1 MTRWPASTS
10 AAIVSHR
17 EFGYVSNL
25 KKGRES
31 RALSRHSNA
40 ARARG
45 PYEPPV
51 SNASSSNPPAEPDEA
66 LRVDV
71 RVLGELLGEVL
82 KQEAGPDVY
91 ETVERIREQGKVLRE
106 PHAHDREPALAELY
120 AIVAAL
126 PTENVG
132 EVVRAFSLFLTL
144 ANTAEQRHKVRERR
158 TAQMRAARGHAVE
171 PRLDSYSD
179 TIARMIAAGV
189 DPARVHEAASTQQV
203 EFVLTAH
210 PTQVIRRTLLQRYN
224 RMADALRAGDRKD
237 LTPDEQDAVRSQ
249 LRREISTVWHT
260 DELHR
265 RRPTPTDEVR
275 GGLAVL
281 EQSLWHAV
289 PSFLRRLDRALRS
302 QTGRGL
308 PIDASPIRFG
318 SWIGGDRD
326 GNPNVTAKVTRE
338 AVFLC
343 RWTATKLL
351 HDEVDALCQEL
362 SMDTASDALRERAG
376 TDREPYRALL
386 RSERSA
392 LAAALRCIEDV
403 LDGLQ
408 SGGAALP
415 QLDSSAPAT
424 GSLIDALMLTRRSL
438 EETGQQA
445 VAEGRLLDL
454 IRRVHCFGSHM
465 VRLDIRQEATRH
477 TEVLDELTRHLELGA
492 YSDWDEAERQKFLI
506 AELGSKRPLIPED
519 MPASD
524 EAQEV
529 LDTFR
534 MLASL
539 PRDSLGAYVIS
550 MARRPSD
557 VLAVELLQKE
567 ARIAEPLRVVPLFET
582 ISDLQ
587 GSREVIAD
595 LLDLPW
601 YRARIGSSLEV
612 MIGYSDSSKDG
623 GRLASAWELYQA
635 QERLVELC
643 RSRDVHLTLF
653 HGRGGS
659 IGRGGGPTHIAI
671 RSQPA
676 GSIDGTLRVTEQGEM
691 IQWKF
696 GTPDIAVRSLEIY
709 STAPLEATLTPP
721 AAPSPAFRTRMDAL
735 AARAMSAYREVTRD
749 SRFVPYF
756 RVATP
761 GIELGSLQIGSRPA
775 RRKSGD
781 GLSSLRAIPWI
792 FAWTQTRLL
801 LPAWLGIETAVQE
814 AVDQDGLAE
823 LHDMAANWPFFGSTL
838 SLLELAL
845 AKADERIAARYDALL
860 TPADLA
866 DIGERLRAGLQRM
879 RSVLLQ
885 VLDQDE
891 LLETDP
897 TLQRSLQLR
906 RAYLDPI
913 NLIQAELLRRQ
924 RTSDDAQLQ
933 DALLATVNGIAAGL
947 KNAG

>member
-1 MTRWPASTS
+1 MAGSLS
-10 AAIVSHR
+10 SH
-17 EFGYVSNL
+17 
-25 KKGRES
+25 
-31 RALSRHSNA
+31 
-40 ARARG
+40 
-45 PYEPPV
+45 
-51 SNASSSNPPAEPDEA
+51 PPAELDEA

-71 RVLGELLGEVL
+71 RVLGDLLGEVL
-82 KQEAGPDVY
+82 RQQAGPDVY
-91 ETVERIREQGKVLRE
+91 ETVERIREQGKALRE
-106 PHAHDREPALAELY
+106 PDASDRDPILAELY
-120 AIVAAL
+120 AIVEAL
-126 PTENVG
+126 PPEIVG

-144 ANTAEQRHKVRERR
+144 ANTAEQRHRVRERR
-158 TAQMRAARGHAVE
+158 TAEMRAARGVVVE
-171 PRLDSYSD
+171 PRLDSCSD
-179 TIARMIAAGV
+179 AIGRMIDAGI
-189 DPARVHEAASTQQV
+189 DPARVHEAASTQHV

-210 PTQVIRRTLLQRYN
+210 PTQVVRRTLLQRYN
-224 RMADALRAGDRKD
+224 RMADSLRDGDRKD

-260 DELHR
+260 DELR
-265 RRPTPTDEVR
+265 RSRPTPTDEVR

-289 PSFLRRLDRALRS
+289 PRFLRRFDTALRS

-318 SWIGGDRD
+318 SWMGGDRD

-343 RWTATKLL
+343 RWTAAKLL
-351 HDEVDALCQEL
+351 HGEVDALCQEL
-362 SMDTASDALRERAG
+362 SMDTATDALRERAG

-386 RSERSA
+386 RRERSQ
-392 LAAALRCIEDV
+392 LAAALRQIEDE
-403 LDGLQ
+403 LDALQ
-408 SGGAALP
+408 SGSAESP
-415 QLDSSAPAT
+415 PLDSSVPSAQ
-424 GSLIDALMLTRRSL
+424 SLLDALMLTRSSL
-438 EETGQQA
+438 IETGQQ
-445 VAEGRLLDL
+445 VIAEGRLLDL

-465 VRLDIRQEATRH
+465 VRIDIRQESARH
-477 TEVLDELTRHLELGA
+477 TDVLDELTRHLELGA
-492 YSDWDEAERQKFLI
+492 YRDWDEAERQKFLI
-506 AELGSKRPLIPED
+506 AELGSKRPLIPEN
-519 MPASD
+519 MPASH
-524 EAQEV
+524 EVQEV

-534 MLASL
+534 MLATL

-550 MARRPSD
+550 MAHQPSD

-567 ARIAEPLRVVPLFET
+567 ARVAEPLRVVPLFET

-587 GSREVIAD
+587 ASQEVMAN

-601 YRARIGSSLEV
+601 YRARIGGRLEI

-623 GRLASAWELYQA
+623 GRLAAAWELYQA

-643 RSRDVHLTLF
+643 RARGVHLTLF

-676 GSIDGTLRVTEQGEM
+676 GSIDGALRVTEQGEM

-696 GTPDIAVRSLEIY
+696 GTPDIAVRSLELY
-709 STAPLEATLTPP
+709 STATLEATLTPP
-721 AAPSPAFRTRMDAL
+721 AAPSPAYRTRMDAL
-735 AARAMSAYREVTRD
+735 AARAMAAYREVTRE
-749 SRFVPYF
+749 SGFVPYF

-775 RRKSGD
+775 RRNSGD
-781 GLSSLRAIPWI
+781 GLSGLRAIPWI

-814 AVDQDGLAE
+814 AVDDGGLAE
-823 LHDMAANWPFFGSTL
+823 LRDMAANWPFFQSIL

-860 TPADLA
+860 TPEELA
-866 DIGERLRAGLQRM
+866 EVGEGLRARLKQM
-879 RSVLLQ
+879 RSLLLH

-891 LLETDP
+891 LLEADP
-897 TLQRSLQLR
+897 TLRRSLQLR

-924 RTSDDAQLQ
+924 RNADDAQLQ

-947 KNAG
+947 KNTG

>member
-1 MTRWPASTS
+1 MPGS
-10 AAIVSHR
+10 
-17 EFGYVSNL
+17 L
-25 KKGRES
+25 
-31 RALSRHSNA
+31 
-40 ARARG
+40 
-45 PYEPPV
+45 
-51 SNASSSNPPAEPDEA
+51 SSNPPAELDEA

-71 RVLGELLGEVL
+71 RVLGDLLGEVL
-82 KQEAGPDVY
+82 RQQAGPDVY
-91 ETVERIREQGKVLRE
+91 ETVERIREQGKALRQ
-106 PHAHDREPALAELY
+106 PDASDRDPALAELF
-120 AIVAAL
+120 AIVEAL
-126 PTENVG
+126 PPEIVG

-144 ANTAEQRHKVRERR
+144 ANTAEQRHRVRERR
-158 TAQMRAARGHAVE
+158 TAEMRAARGVVVE
-171 PRLDSYSD
+171 PRLDSCSD
-179 TIARMIAAGV
+179 AIGRMIDAGI
-189 DPARVHEAASTQQV
+189 DPARVHEAASTQNV

-210 PTQVIRRTLLQRYN
+210 PTQVVRRTLLQRYN
-224 RMADALRAGDRKD
+224 RMSDSLRDGDRKD
-237 LTPDEQDAVRSQ
+237 LTPEEQDAVRSQ

-260 DELHR
+260 DELR
-265 RRPTPTDEVR
+265 RSRPTPTDEVR

-289 PSFLRRLDRALRS
+289 PRFLRRFDSALRS

-308 PIDASPIRFG
+308 PIDACPIRFG
-318 SWIGGDRD
+318 SWMGGDRD

-343 RWTATKLL
+343 RWTAAKLL

-386 RSERSA
+386 RRERSL
-392 LAAALRCIEDV
+392 LAEALRHIEDD
-403 LDGLQ
+403 LERLQ
-408 SGGAALP
+408 SGSAESP
-415 QLDSSAPAT
+415 QLDSPAAST
-424 GSLIDALMLTRRSL
+424 RSLIEALMLTRSSL
-438 EETGQQA
+438 EETGQGV

-454 IRRVHCFGSHM
+454 IRRLHCFGSHM
-465 VRLDIRQEATRH
+465 VRLDIRQEASRH
-477 TEVLDELTRHLELGA
+477 TEVLDELTRYLELGA
-492 YSDWDEAERQKFLI
+492 YSDWDEADRQRFLI
-506 AELGSKRPLIPED
+506 AELGSKRPLIPMA
-519 MPASD
+519 MPASNQ
-524 EAQEV
+524 AQEV

-534 MLASL
+534 VLATL

-550 MARRPSD
+550 MARQPSD
-557 VLAVELLQKE
+557 VLVVELLQKE
-567 ARIAEPLRVVPLFET
+567 AGIAEPLRVVPLFET

-587 GSREVIAD
+587 ASREVMAE
-595 LLDLPW
+595 LLELPW
-601 YRARIGSSLEV
+601 YRARIGGKLEV

-623 GRLASAWELYQA
+623 GRLAAAWELYQA

-643 RSRDVHLTLF
+643 RARGVHLTLF

-696 GTPDIAVRSLEIY
+696 GTPDIAVRSLELY
-709 STAPLEATLTPP
+709 SSATLEATLTPP
-721 AAPSPAFRTRMDAL
+721 AAPSPAYRTRMDAL
-735 AARAMSAYREVTRD
+735 AARAMAAYREVTRE
-749 SRFVPYF
+749 SGFVPYF

-781 GLSSLRAIPWI
+781 GLSGLRAIPWI

-814 AVDQDGLAE
+814 AVDEDRLAE
-823 LHDMAANWPFFGSTL
+823 LRDMAANWPFFQSIL

-860 TPADLA
+860 TPAELA
-866 DIGERLRAGLQRM
+866 EVGEGLRARLKQM
-879 RSVLLQ
+879 RSVLLH
-885 VLDQDE
+885 VLDQEE
-891 LLETDP
+891 LLEADP
-897 TLQRSLQLR
+897 TLRRSLQLR

-924 RTSDDAQLQ
+924 RNADDAQLQ

-947 KNAG
+947 KNTG

>member
-1 MTRWPASTS
+1 MAGS
-10 AAIVSHR
+10 
-17 EFGYVSNL
+17 
-25 KKGRES
+25 
-31 RALSRHSNA
+31 LSS
-40 ARARG
+40 
-45 PYEPPV
+45 Y
-51 SNASSSNPPAEPDEA
+51 PPAELDAA

-71 RVLGELLGEVL
+71 RVLGDLLGEVL
-82 KQEAGPDVY
+82 RQQAGPEVY
-91 ETVERIREQGKVLRE
+91 DIVERIRKQGKALRE
-106 PHAHDREPALAELY
+106 SDASERDPALAELY
-120 AIVAAL
+120 AIVEAL
-126 PTENVG
+126 APEIVG

-144 ANTAEQRHKVRERR
+144 ANIAEQRHKVRDRR
-158 TAQMRAARGHAVE
+158 TAQMRAARGVVVE
-171 PRLDSYSD
+171 PRLDSCSD
-179 TIARMIAAGV
+179 AIAKMIAAGI
-189 DPARVHEAASTQQV
+189 DPARVHEIASAQHV

-210 PTQVIRRTLLQRYN
+210 PTQVVRRTLLQRYN
-224 RMADALRAGDRKD
+224 RMADSLRSGDRKD

-249 LRREISTVWHT
+249 LRRDISTVWHT

-265 RRPTPTDEVR
+265 SRPTPTDEVR

-289 PSFLRRLDRALRS
+289 PRFLRRFDAALEL

-318 SWIGGDRD
+318 SWMGGDRD

-362 SMDTASDALRERAG
+362 SMDTATDALRERAG
-376 TDREPYRALL
+376 ADREPYRALL
-386 RSERSA
+386 RRERAQLASA
-392 LAAALRCIEDV
+392 LRRIEHE
-403 LDGLQ
+403 LDAVQ
-408 SGGAALP
+408 SGRAEP
-415 QLDSSAPAT
+415 PSLDSPAPTAQ
-424 GSLIDALMLTRRSL
+424 SLLDALMLTRSSL
-438 EETGQQA
+438 IETGQQA
-445 VAEGRLLDL
+445 IAEGRLLDL
-454 IRRVHCFGSHM
+454 IRRVHCFGMHM
-465 VRLDIRQEATRH
+465 VRIDIRQESARH
-477 TEVLDELTRHLELGA
+477 TNVLDELTRYLGLGA

-506 AELGSKRPLIPED
+506 AELGSKRPLIPGD
-519 MPASD
+519 MPASN
-524 EAQEV
+524 EVQEV

-534 MLASL
+534 ALATL
-539 PRDSLGAYVIS
+539 PRESLGAYVIS
-550 MARRPSD
+550 MAHQPSD

-582 ISDLQ
+582 ISDLKA
-587 GSREVIAD
+587 SHEVMAR

-601 YRARIGSSLEV
+601 YRARIGGSLEI

-623 GRLASAWELYQA
+623 GRLAAAWELYQA

-643 RSRDVHLTLF
+643 RSRAVHLTLF

-676 GSIDGTLRVTEQGEM
+676 GSIDGALRVTEQGEM

-696 GTPDIAVRSLEIY
+696 GTPDIAVRSLELY
-709 STAPLEATLTPP
+709 STATLEATLTPP
-721 AAPSPAFRTRMDAL
+721 AAPSPAFRARMDAL
-735 AARAMSAYREVTRD
+735 AARAMAAYREVTREA
-749 SRFVPYF
+749 RFVPYF
-756 RVATP
+756 HVATP

-775 RRKSGD
+775 RRKSGN
-781 GLSSLRAIPWI
+781 GLSGLRAIPWI

-814 AVDQDGLAE
+814 ALDEGRLTE
-823 LHDMAANWPFFGSTL
+823 LREMAASWPFFQSTL

-845 AKADERIAARYDALL
+845 AKADEGIAARYDALL
-860 TPADLA
+860 TPPELA
-866 DIGERLRAGLQRM
+866 EIGGGLRARLAQM

-924 RTSDDAQLQ
+924 RDVDDAELQ

-947 KNAG
+947 KNTG

>member
-1 MTRWPASTS
+1 
-10 AAIVSHR
+10 
-17 EFGYVSNL
+17 
-25 KKGRES
+25 
-31 RALSRHSNA
+31 
-40 ARARG
+40 
-45 PYEPPV
+45 
-51 SNASSSNPPAEPDEA
+51 
-66 LRVDV
+66 
-71 RVLGELLGEVL
+71 
-82 KQEAGPDVY
+82 
-91 ETVERIREQGKVLRE
+91 
-106 PHAHDREPALAELY
+106 
-120 AIVAAL
+120 
-126 PTENVG
+126 
-132 EVVRAFSLFLTL
+132 
-144 ANTAEQRHKVRERR
+144 
-158 TAQMRAARGHAVE
+158 
-171 PRLDSYSD
+171 
-179 TIARMIAAGV
+179 MIAAGI
-189 DPARVHEAASTQQV
+189 DPARVYEAASAQHV

-224 RMADALRAGDRKD
+224 RIADALRDGDRKD
-237 LTPDEQDAVRSQ
+237 LTPDEQDAVRSR

-265 RRPTPTDEVR
+265 SRPTPTDEVR

-289 PSFLRRLDRALRS
+289 PSFLRRLDTALRS
-302 QTGRGL
+302 QTGHAL

-326 GNPNVTAKVTRE
+326 GNPNVTARVTHE

-343 RWTATKLL
+343 RWTAAKLL

-386 RSERSA
+386 RRERSA
-392 LAAALRCIEDV
+392 LSAELRRIEDE
-403 LDGLQ
+403 LDALQ
-408 SGGAALP
+408 SDGADLP
-415 QLDSSAPAT
+415 RLGSPAGAT
-424 GSLIDALMLTRRSL
+424 RSLIDALMLTRSSL
-438 EETGQQA
+438 EETGQHV
-445 VAEGRLLDL
+445 VADGRLLDL

-465 VRLDIRQEATRH
+465 VRLDIRQEASRH
-477 TEVLDELTRHLELGA
+477 TEVLDALTRHLELGA

-524 EAQEV
+524 EVQEV

-534 MLASL
+534 MLSSL

-550 MARRPSD
+550 MARQPSD

-582 ISDLQ
+582 IADLQ
-587 GSREVIAD
+587 ASREVMAN

-601 YRARIGSSLEV
+601 YRARIGGRLEV

-643 RSRDVHLTLF
+643 RSQAVHLTLF

-659 IGRGGGPTHIAI
+659 IGRGGGPTHLAI

-676 GSIDGTLRVTEQGEM
+676 GSIDGALRVTEQGEM

-696 GTPDIAVRSLEIY
+696 GTPDIAVRSLELY
-709 STAPLEATLTPP
+709 STATLEATLTPP

-735 AARAMSAYREVTRD
+735 AEGAMAAYREVTRQ

-775 RRKSGD
+775 RRKAGD

-801 LPAWLGIETAVQE
+801 LPAWLGIETAFQE
-814 AVDQDGLAE
+814 AADDGGLAE
-823 LHDMAANWPFFGSTL
+823 LREMAANWPFFQSTL

-860 TPADLA
+860 TPAELA
-866 DIGERLRAGLQRM
+866 GVGEGLRARLKQM
-879 RSVLLQ
+879 RSILLH
-885 VLDQDE
+885 VLDQEE
-891 LLETDP
+891 LLEADP
-897 TLQRSLQLR
+897 TLRRSLQLR

-924 RTSDDAQLQ
+924 RNADDVQLQ

-947 KNAG
+947 KNTG

>member
-1 MTRWPASTS
+1 VADS
-10 AAIVSHR
+10 I
-17 EFGYVSNL
+17 
-25 KKGRES
+25 
-31 RALSRHSNA
+31 
-40 ARARG
+40 
-45 PYEPPV
+45 
-51 SNASSSNPPAEPDEA
+51 SSNPPAELDEA

-71 RVLGELLGEVL
+71 RVLGDLLGEVL
-82 KQEAGPDVY
+82 RQQAGPDVY
-91 ETVERIREQGKVLRE
+91 ETVERIREQGKALRE
-106 PHAHDREPALAELY
+106 TDASDRDPALAELY
-120 AIVAAL
+120 AIVEAL
-126 PTENVG
+126 PPEKVR

-158 TAQMRAARGHAVE
+158 TAQMRAARGVVVE
-171 PRLDSYSD
+171 PRLDSCSD
-179 TIARMIAAGV
+179 TIAKMIAAGI
-189 DPARVHEAASTQQV
+189 DPARVHEAASAQYV

-210 PTQVIRRTLLQRYN
+210 PTQVVRRTLLQRYN
-224 RMADALRAGDRKD
+224 RIAASLRAGDRKD

-249 LRREISTVWHT
+249 LRRDISTVWHT

-265 RRPTPTDEVR
+265 SRPTPTDEVR

-289 PSFLRRLDRALRS
+289 PRFLRRFDTALRS

-318 SWIGGDRD
+318 SWMGGDRD

-343 RWTATKLL
+343 RWTAAKLL
-351 HDEVDALCQEL
+351 HGEVDALCQEL
-362 SMDTASDALRERAG
+362 SMDTATDALRELAG

-386 RSERSA
+386 RRERSQ
-392 LAAALRCIEDV
+392 LAAALRQIEDE
-403 LDGLQ
+403 LDALQ
-408 SGGAALP
+408 SDRAEP
-415 QLDSSAPAT
+415 PPLDSSVPSAQ
-424 GSLIDALMLTRRSL
+424 SLLDALMLTRSSL
-438 EETGQQA
+438 IETGQQ
-445 VAEGRLLDL
+445 VIAEGRLLDL

-465 VRLDIRQEATRH
+465 VRIDIRQESARH
-477 TEVLDELTRHLELGA
+477 TDVLDELTRHLELGA
-492 YSDWDEAERQKFLI
+492 YRNWDEAERQKFLI

-519 MPASD
+519 MPASK
-524 EAQEV
+524 EVQEV

-534 MLASL
+534 VLATL

-550 MARRPSD
+550 MAHQPSD

-567 ARIAEPLRVVPLFET
+567 ARVAEPLRVVPLFET

-587 GSREVIAD
+587 ASQEVMAT

-601 YRARIGSSLEV
+601 YRARIGDRLEI

-623 GRLASAWELYQA
+623 GRLAAAWELYQA

-643 RSRDVHLTLF
+643 RARGVHLTLF

-676 GSIDGTLRVTEQGEM
+676 GSIDGALRVTEQGEM

-696 GTPDIAVRSLEIY
+696 GTPDIAVRSLELY
-709 STAPLEATLTPP
+709 STATLEATLTPP
-721 AAPSPAFRTRMDAL
+721 AAPSPAFRTRMAAL
-735 AARAMSAYREVTRD
+735 AERAMAAYREVTRG

-756 RVATP
+756 HVATP

-781 GLSSLRAIPWI
+781 GLSGLRAIPWI

-801 LPAWLGIETAVQE
+801 LPAWLGIETAIQE
-814 AVDQDGLAE
+814 AVDDGGLSE
-823 LHDMAANWPFFGSTL
+823 LREMAASWPFFQSIL

-860 TPADLA
+860 TPAELA
-866 DIGERLRAGLQRM
+866 EVGEGLRARLEQM
-879 RSVLLQ
+879 RSVLLH

-891 LLETDP
+891 LLEADP
-897 TLQRSLQLR
+897 TLRRSLQLR

-924 RTSDDAQLQ
+924 RNADDVQLQ

-947 KNAG
+947 KNTG

>member
-1 MTRWPASTS
+1 MPGS
-10 AAIVSHR
+10 
-17 EFGYVSNL
+17 L
-25 KKGRES
+25 
-31 RALSRHSNA
+31 
-40 ARARG
+40 
-45 PYEPPV
+45 
-51 SNASSSNPPAEPDEA
+51 SSNPPAELDEA

-71 RVLGELLGEVL
+71 RVLGDLLGEVL
-82 KQEAGPDVY
+82 RQQAGPDVY
-91 ETVERIREQGKVLRE
+91 ETVERIREQGKALRQ
-106 PHAHDREPALAELY
+106 PDASDRDPALAELF
-120 AIVAAL
+120 AIVEAL
-126 PTENVG
+126 PPEIVG

-144 ANTAEQRHKVRERR
+144 ANTAEQRHRVRERR
-158 TAQMRAARGHAVE
+158 TAEMRAARGVVVE
-171 PRLDSYSD
+171 PRLDSCSD
-179 TIARMIAAGV
+179 AIGRMIDAGI
-189 DPARVHEAASTQQV
+189 DPARVHEAASTQNV

-210 PTQVIRRTLLQRYN
+210 PTQVVRRTLLQRYN
-224 RMADALRAGDRKD
+224 RMSDSLRDGDRKD
-237 LTPDEQDAVRSQ
+237 LTPEEQDAVRSQ

-260 DELHR
+260 DELR
-265 RRPTPTDEVR
+265 RSRPTPTDEVR

-289 PSFLRRLDRALRS
+289 PRFLRRFDSALRS

-308 PIDASPIRFG
+308 PIDACPIRFG
-318 SWIGGDRD
+318 SWMGGDRD

-343 RWTATKLL
+343 RWTAAKLL

-386 RSERSA
+386 RRERSL
-392 LAAALRCIEDV
+392 LAEALRHIEDD
-403 LDGLQ
+403 LERLQ
-408 SGGAALP
+408 SGSAESP
-415 QLDSSAPAT
+415 QLDSPAAST
-424 GSLIDALMLTRRSL
+424 RSLIEALMLTRSSL
-438 EETGQQA
+438 EETGQGV

-454 IRRVHCFGSHM
+454 IRRLHCFGSHM
-465 VRLDIRQEATRH
+465 VRLDIRQEASRH
-477 TEVLDELTRHLELGA
+477 TEVLDELTRYLELGA
-492 YSDWDEAERQKFLI
+492 YSDWDEADRQRFLI
-506 AELGSKRPLIPED
+506 AELGSKRPLIPMA
-519 MPASD
+519 MPASNQ
-524 EAQEV
+524 AQEV

-534 MLASL
+534 VLATL

-550 MARRPSD
+550 MARQPSD
-557 VLAVELLQKE
+557 VLVVELLQKE
-567 ARIAEPLRVVPLFET
+567 AGIAEPLRVVPLFET

-587 GSREVIAD
+587 ASREVMAE
-595 LLDLPW
+595 LLELPW
-601 YRARIGSSLEV
+601 YRARIGGKLEV

-623 GRLASAWELYQA
+623 GRLAAAWELYQA

-643 RSRDVHLTLF
+643 RARGVHLTLF

-696 GTPDIAVRSLEIY
+696 GTPDIAVRSLELY
-709 STAPLEATLTPP
+709 SSATLEATLTPP
-721 AAPSPAFRTRMDAL
+721 AAPSPAYRTRMDAL
-735 AARAMSAYREVTRD
+735 AARAMAAYREVTRE
-749 SRFVPYF
+749 SGFVPYF

-781 GLSSLRAIPWI
+781 GLSGLRAIPWI

-814 AVDQDGLAE
+814 AVDEDRLAE
-823 LHDMAANWPFFGSTL
+823 LRDMAANWPFFQSIL

-860 TPADLA
+860 TPAELA
-866 DIGERLRAGLQRM
+866 EVGQGLRARLKQM
-879 RSVLLQ
+879 RSVLLH
-885 VLDQDE
+885 VLDQEE
-891 LLETDP
+891 LLEADP
-897 TLQRSLQLR
+897 TLRRSLQLR

-924 RTSDDAQLQ
+924 RNADDAQLQ

-947 KNAG
+947 KNTG

>member
-1 MTRWPASTS
+1 M
-10 AAIVSHR
+10 
-17 EFGYVSNL
+17 
-25 KKGRES
+25 
-31 RALSRHSNA
+31 
-40 ARARG
+40 
-45 PYEPPV
+45 
-51 SNASSSNPPAEPDEA
+51 
-66 LRVDV
+66 DV
-71 RVLGELLGEVL
+71 RVLGDLLGEVL
-82 KQEAGPDVY
+82 RQQAGPEVY
-91 ETVERIREQGKVLRE
+91 DTVERIRKQGKALRE
-106 PHAHDREPALAELY
+106 SDASERDPALAELY
-120 AIVAAL
+120 AIVEAL
-126 PTENVG
+126 PPEIVG

-144 ANTAEQRHKVRERR
+144 ANIAEQRHKVRDRR
-158 TAQMRAARGHAVE
+158 TAQMRAARGVVVE
-171 PRLDSYSD
+171 PRLDSCSD
-179 TIARMIAAGV
+179 AIAKMIAAGI
-189 DPARVHEAASTQQV
+189 DPARVHEIASAQHV

-210 PTQVIRRTLLQRYN
+210 PTQVVRRTLLQRYN
-224 RMADALRAGDRKD
+224 RMADSLRSGDRKD

-249 LRREISTVWHT
+249 LRRDISTVWHT

-265 RRPTPTDEVR
+265 SRPTPTDEVR

-289 PSFLRRLDRALRS
+289 PRFLRRLDSALQS

-318 SWIGGDRD
+318 SWMGGDRD
-326 GNPNVTAKVTRE
+326 GNPNVTSKVTRE

-362 SMDTASDALRERAG
+362 SMDTATDALRERAG
-376 TDREPYRALL
+376 ADREPYRALL
-386 RSERSA
+386 RRERAQLASA
-392 LAAALRCIEDV
+392 LRRIEHE
-403 LDGLQ
+403 LDAVQ
-408 SGGAALP
+408 SGRAEP
-415 QLDSSAPAT
+415 PSLDSPAPTAQ
-424 GSLIDALMLTRRSL
+424 LLLDALMLTRSSL
-438 EETGQQA
+438 IETGQQA
-445 VAEGRLLDL
+445 IAEGRLLDL
-454 IRRVHCFGSHM
+454 IRRVHCFGMHM
-465 VRLDIRQEATRH
+465 VRIDIRQESARH
-477 TEVLDELTRHLELGA
+477 TSVLDELTRYLELGA
-492 YSDWDEAERQKFLI
+492 YSDWDEAQRQNFLI

-519 MPASD
+519 MPASK
-524 EAQEV
+524 EVQEV

-534 MLASL
+534 ALATL
-539 PRDSLGAYVIS
+539 PRESLGAYVIS
-550 MARRPSD
+550 MAHQPSD

-582 ISDLQ
+582 ISDLEA
-587 GSREVIAD
+587 SHEVMAR

-601 YRARIGSSLEV
+601 YRARIGGSLEI

-623 GRLASAWELYQA
+623 GRLAAAWELYQA

-643 RSRDVHLTLF
+643 RSRAIHLTLF

-676 GSIDGTLRVTEQGEM
+676 GSIDGALRVTEQGEM

-696 GTPDIAVRSLEIY
+696 GTPDIAVRSLELY
-709 STAPLEATLTPP
+709 STATLEATLTPP
-721 AAPSPAFRTRMDAL
+721 AAPSPAFRARMDAL
-735 AARAMSAYREVTRD
+735 AARAMAAYREVTREA
-749 SRFVPYF
+749 RFVPYF
-756 RVATP
+756 HVATP

-775 RRKSGD
+775 RRKSGN
-781 GLSSLRAIPWI
+781 GLSGLRAIPWI

-814 AVDQDGLAE
+814 ALDEGRLTE
-823 LHDMAANWPFFGSTL
+823 LREMAASWPFFQSTL

-845 AKADERIAARYDALL
+845 AKADEGIAARYDALL
-860 TPADLA
+860 TPPELA
-866 DIGERLRAGLQRM
+866 EIGGGLRARLVQM

-885 VLDQDE
+885 LLDQDE

-924 RTSDDAQLQ
+924 RDADDAELQ

-947 KNAG
+947 KNTG

>member
-1 MTRWPASTS
+1 MANV
-10 AAIVSHR
+10 I
-17 EFGYVSNL
+17 
-25 KKGRES
+25 
-31 RALSRHSNA
+31 
-40 ARARG
+40 
-45 PYEPPV
+45 
-51 SNASSSNPPAEPDEA
+51 SSSPPAEPDEA

-71 RVLGELLGEVL
+71 RVLGELLGRVL
-82 KQEAGPDVY
+82 REEAGPDVY
-91 ETVERIREQGKVLRE
+91 EMVERIREQGKVLRE

-171 PRLDSYSD
+171 LRLDSYSD
-179 TIARMIAAGV
+179 AIARMIAAGI

-265 RRPTPTDEVR
+265 SRPTPTDEVR

-289 PSFLRRLDRALRS
+289 PSFLRRLDGALRS

-308 PIDASPIRFG
+308 PLDASPIRFG

-392 LAAALRCIEDV
+392 LATALRRIEDV
-403 LDGLQ
+403 LEGLQ
-408 SGGAALP
+408 SGRAALP

-424 GSLIDALMLTRRSL
+424 ASLLDALMLTRRSL

-465 VRLDIRQEATRH
+465 VRLDIRQEASRH

-492 YSDWDEAERQKFLI
+492 YSDWDEAERQKFLV

-587 GSREVIAD
+587 GSREVMAD

-643 RSRDVHLTLF
+643 RSQAVHLTLF

-659 IGRGGGPTHIAI
+659 IGRGGGPTHLAI

-696 GTPDIAVRSLEIY
+696 GTPDIAVRSLELY
-709 STAPLEATLTPP
+709 STATLEATLTPP
-721 AAPSPAFRTRMDAL
+721 AAPSPAFRTRMDSL
-735 AARAMSAYREVTRD
+735 AERAMAAYREVTRE

-756 RVATP
+756 RVVTP

-775 RRKSGD
+775 RRKAGD

-801 LPAWLGIETAVQE
+801 LPAWLGIETAFQE
-814 AVDQDGLAE
+814 AADGGGLAE
-823 LHDMAANWPFFGSTL
+823 LREMAANWPFFQSTL

-845 AKADERIAARYDALL
+845 AKADEGIAARYDALL

-866 DIGERLRAGLQRM
+866 DFGEGLRAGLQRM

-924 RTSDDAQLQ
+924 RNADDVQLQ

>member
-1 MTRWPASTS
+1 MPDS
-10 AAIVSHR
+10 I
-17 EFGYVSNL
+17 
-25 KKGRES
+25 
-31 RALSRHSNA
+31 
-40 ARARG
+40 
-45 PYEPPV
+45 
-51 SNASSSNPPAEPDEA
+51 SSNPPAEPDEA

-71 RVLGELLGEVL
+71 RVLGDLLGEVL
-82 KQEAGPDVY
+82 RQQAGPDVY
-91 ETVERIREQGKVLRE
+91 ETVERIREQGKALRE
-106 PHAHDREPALAELY
+106 PDASDRDPALAELY
-120 AIVAAL
+120 EIVEAL
-126 PTENVG
+126 PPQKVG

-144 ANTAEQRHKVRERR
+144 ANIAEQRHKVRERR
-158 TAQMRAARGHAVE
+158 TAQMRSARGVVVE
-171 PRLDSYSD
+171 PRLDSCSD
-179 TIARMIAAGV
+179 AIAKMIATGI
-189 DPARVHEAASTQQV
+189 DPARVHEAASTQYV

-210 PTQVIRRTLLQRYN
+210 PTQVVRRTLLQRYN
-224 RMADALRAGDRKD
+224 RIAESLRNGDRKD

-249 LRREISTVWHT
+249 LRRDISTVWHT

-265 RRPTPTDEVR
+265 NRPTPTDEVR

-289 PSFLRRLDRALRS
+289 PRFLRRFDSALRS

-308 PIDASPIRFG
+308 PIHASPIRFG
-318 SWIGGDRD
+318 SWMGGDRD
-326 GNPNVTAKVTRE
+326 GNPNVTANVTRE

-343 RWTATKLL
+343 RWTAAKLL

-362 SMDTASDALRERAG
+362 SMDTATDALRERAG
-376 TDREPYRALL
+376 MNREPYRALL
-386 RSERSA
+386 RRERA
-392 LAAALRCIEDV
+392 QLAAALRQIEDQ
-403 LDGLQ
+403 LDALQ
-408 SGGAALP
+408 SAGAKPTL
-415 QLDSSAPAT
+415 LDSSAPTAE
-424 GSLIDALMLTRRSL
+424 SLLDALMLTRSSL
-438 EETGQQA
+438 IETGQQ
-445 VAEGRLLDL
+445 VIAEGRLLDL
-454 IRRVHCFGSHM
+454 IRRVHCFGLHM
-465 VRLDIRQEATRH
+465 VRIDIRQESARH
-477 TEVLDELTRHLELGA
+477 TDVLDELTRHLELGA
-492 YSDWDEAERQKFLI
+492 YRDWDEAERQKFLI

-519 MPASD
+519 MPASQ
-524 EAQEV
+524 EVQEV

-534 MLASL
+534 VLATL

-550 MARRPSD
+550 MAHQPSD

-567 ARIAEPLRVVPLFET
+567 ARVAEPLRVVPLFET

-587 GSREVIAD
+587 ASQEVMSS

-601 YRARIGSSLEV
+601 YRARIGGRLEI

-623 GRLASAWELYQA
+623 GRLAAAWELYQA

-643 RSRDVHLTLF
+643 RSRGVHLTLF

-676 GSIDGTLRVTEQGEM
+676 GSIDGALRVTEQGEM

-696 GTPDIAVRSLEIY
+696 GTPDIAVRSLELY
-709 STAPLEATLTPP
+709 STATLEATLTPP
-721 AAPSPAFRTRMDAL
+721 AAPSPAFRTRMAAL
-735 AARAMSAYREVTRD
+735 AERAMAAYREVTRG

-756 RVATP
+756 HVATP

-775 RRKSGD
+775 RRKSGE
-781 GLSSLRAIPWI
+781 GLSGLRAIPWI

-801 LPAWLGIETAVQE
+801 LPAWLGIETALQE
-814 AVDQDGLAE
+814 ALDDDGLAE
-823 LHDMAANWPFFGSTL
+823 LREMAASWPFFQSTL

-860 TPADLA
+860 TPPELLDV
-866 DIGERLRAGLQRM
+866 GEGLRARLKQM

-885 VLDQDE
+885 VLDEDE

-897 TLQRSLQLR
+897 TLRRSLQLR

-924 RTSDDAQLQ
+924 READDAELQ

-947 KNAG
+947 KNTG

>member
-1 MTRWPASTS
+1 MTDA
-10 AAIVSHR
+10 
-17 EFGYVSNL
+17 N
-25 KKGRES
+25 
-31 RALSRHSNA
+31 
-40 ARARG
+40 
-45 PYEPPV
+45 
-51 SNASSSNPPAEPDEA
+51 SSNPPAEPDEA

-71 RVLGELLGEVL
+71 RVLGDLLGEVL
-82 KQEAGPDVY
+82 RQEAGPDVY
-91 ETVERIREQGKVLRE
+91 QTVERIREQGKVLRE
-106 PHAHDREPALAELY
+106 PQAHDREPALAELY
-120 AIVAAL
+120 ALVAAL

-158 TAQMRAARGHAVE
+158 TAQMRAAQGHAVE

-179 TIARMIAAGV
+179 TIARMIAAGI

-237 LTPDEQDAVRSQ
+237 LTPEEQDAVRSQ

-265 RRPTPTDEVR
+265 SRPTPTDEVR

-289 PSFLRRLDRALRS
+289 PRFLRRLDRSLWS

-343 RWTATKLL
+343 RWTATKLY

-362 SMDTASDALRERAG
+362 SMDTASDELRERTG

-386 RSERSA
+386 RTERSA
-392 LAAALRCIEDV
+392 LAAALRRIEDE

-408 SGGAALP
+408 SGKAVLP
-415 QLDSSAPAT
+415 PLDSSSAAT
-424 GSLIDALMLTRRSL
+424 RSLMDALLLTRRSL
-438 EETGQQA
+438 EDTGQQV
-445 VAEGRLLDL
+445 VADGRLLDL

-465 VRLDIRQEATRH
+465 VRLDIRQEAARH
-477 TEVLDELTRHLELGA
+477 AQVLDELTRHLELGA
-492 YSDWDEAERQKFLI
+492 YCDWDEAERQKFLI
-506 AELGSKRPLIPED
+506 AELASKRPLIPED

-524 EAQEV
+524 EVQEV

-534 MLASL
+534 VLASL

-582 ISDLQ
+582 ISDLEA
-587 GSREVIAD
+587 SREIMAD
-595 LLDLPW
+595 LLDLPG
-601 YRARIGSSLEV
+601 YRARIGGSLEIMV
-612 MIGYSDSSKDG
+612 GYSDSSKDG

-643 RSRDVHLTLF
+643 HSRNVHLTLF

-696 GTPDIAVRSLEIY
+696 GTPDIAVGSLELY
-709 STAPLEATLTPP
+709 STATLEATLTPP

-735 AARAMSAYREVTRD
+735 AERAMSAYREVTRD

-792 FAWTQTRLL
+792 FAWAQTRLL

-814 AVDQDGLAE
+814 AVDQGGLVE
-823 LHDMAANWPFFGSTL
+823 LRDMAANWPFFQSTL

-845 AKADERIAARYDALL
+845 AKADERIAARYDELL

-866 DIGERLRAGLQRM
+866 GVGEGLRERLQQM

-885 VLDQDE
+885 VLDQNE
-891 LLETDP
+891 LLEMDP

-924 RTSDDAQLQ
+924 RNGDNGQLQ
-933 DALLATVNGIAAGL
+933 DPLLATVNGIAAGL
-947 KNAG
+947 KNTG

>member
-1 MTRWPASTS
+1 VPGS
-10 AAIVSHR
+10 
-17 EFGYVSNL
+17 L
-25 KKGRES
+25 
-31 RALSRHSNA
+31 
-40 ARARG
+40 
-45 PYEPPV
+45 
-51 SNASSSNPPAEPDEA
+51 SSNPPAELDEA

-71 RVLGELLGEVL
+71 RVLGDLLGEVL
-82 KQEAGPDVY
+82 RQQAGPDVY
-91 ETVERIREQGKVLRE
+91 ETVERIREQGKALRQ
-106 PHAHDREPALAELY
+106 ADASDRDPALAELF
-120 AIVAAL
+120 AIVEAL
-126 PTENVG
+126 PLEIVG

-144 ANTAEQRHKVRERR
+144 ANTAEQRHRVRARR
-158 TAQMRAARGHAVE
+158 TAEMRAARGVVVE
-171 PRLDSYSD
+171 PRLDSCSD
-179 TIARMIAAGV
+179 AIGRMIDAGI
-189 DPARVHEAASTQQV
+189 DPARVHEAASTQNV

-210 PTQVIRRTLLQRYN
+210 PTQVVRRTLLQRYN
-224 RMADALRAGDRKD
+224 RMSDSLRDGDRKD
-237 LTPDEQDAVRSQ
+237 LTPEEQDAVRSQ

-260 DELHR
+260 DELR
-265 RRPTPTDEVR
+265 RSRPTPTDEVR

-289 PSFLRRLDRALRS
+289 PRFLRRLDAALWS

-308 PIDASPIRFG
+308 PIDACPIRFG
-318 SWIGGDRD
+318 SWMGGDRD
-326 GNPNVTAKVTRE
+326 GNPNVTARVTRE
-338 AVFLC
+338 AVYLC
-343 RWTATKLL
+343 RWTAAKLL

-386 RSERSA
+386 RRERSV
-392 LAAALRCIEDV
+392 LAEALRHIEDD
-403 LDGLQ
+403 LERLQ
-408 SGGAALP
+408 SGSAELP
-415 QLDSSAPAT
+415 QLDSPAPST
-424 GSLIDALMLTRRSL
+424 QSLLDALMLTRTSL
-438 EETGQQA
+438 EETGQKV

-454 IRRVHCFGSHM
+454 IRRIHCFGSHM
-465 VRLDIRQEATRH
+465 VRLDIRQEAARH
-477 TEVLDELTRHLELGA
+477 TEVLDELTRYLELGA
-492 YSDWDEAERQKFLI
+492 YSDWDEAERQRFLI

-519 MPASD
+519 MPASNQV
-524 EAQEV
+524 QEV

-534 MLASL
+534 VLATL

-550 MARRPSD
+550 MARQPSD

-567 ARIAEPLRVVPLFET
+567 AGIAEPLRVVPLFET

-587 GSREVIAD
+587 ASQEVMAN

-601 YRARIGSSLEV
+601 YRARIGGSLEV

-623 GRLASAWELYQA
+623 GRLAAAWELYQA
-635 QERLVELC
+635 QERLVEL
-643 RSRDVHLTLF
+643 SRARAIHLTLF

-696 GTPDIAVRSLEIY
+696 GTPDIAVRSLELY
-709 STAPLEATLTPP
+709 STATLEATLTPP
-721 AAPSPAFRTRMDAL
+721 AAPSPAYRTRMDAL
-735 AARAMSAYREVTRD
+735 AARAMAAYREVTRE
-749 SRFVPYF
+749 SKFVPYF

-781 GLSSLRAIPWI
+781 GLSGLRAIPWI

-801 LPAWLGIETAVQE
+801 LPAWLGIETAFQK
-814 AVDQDGLAE
+814 AIDDGGLAE
-823 LHDMAANWPFFGSTL
+823 LRDMAANWPFFQSIL

-860 TPADLA
+860 TPSELA
-866 DIGERLRAGLQRM
+866 EVGEGLRARLKQM
-879 RSVLLQ
+879 RSVLLH

-891 LLETDP
+891 LLEADP
-897 TLQRSLQLR
+897 TLRRSLQLR

-924 RTSDDAQLQ
+924 RNADNAQLQ

-947 KNAG
+947 KNTG

>member
-1 MTRWPASTS
+1 MDDR
-10 AAIVSHR
+10 
-17 EFGYVSNL
+17 N
-25 KKGRES
+25 
-31 RALSRHSNA
+31 
-40 ARARG
+40 
-45 PYEPPV
+45 
-51 SNASSSNPPAEPDEA
+51 SSNPPAEPDEA

-71 RVLGELLGEVL
+71 RVLGDLLGEVL
-82 KQEAGPDVY
+82 RQQGGPDVY
-91 ETVERIREQGKVLRE
+91 ETVERIREQGKALRE
-106 PHAHDREPALAELY
+106 PDASDRDPALAELY
-120 AIVAAL
+120 EIVEAL
-126 PTENVG
+126 PLEKVG

-144 ANTAEQRHKVRERR
+144 ANIAEQRHKVRERR
-158 TAQMRAARGHAVE
+158 TAQMRAARGVVVE
-171 PRLDSYSD
+171 PRLDSCSD
-179 TIARMIAAGV
+179 AISKMIAAGI
-189 DPARVHEAASTQQV
+189 DPARVHEAASTQYV

-210 PTQVIRRTLLQRYN
+210 PTQVVRRTLLQRYN
-224 RMADALRAGDRKD
+224 RIAESLRNGDRKD

-249 LRREISTVWHT
+249 LRRDISTVWHT

-265 RRPTPTDEVR
+265 SRPTPTDEVR

-289 PSFLRRLDRALRS
+289 PRFLRRFDSALRS

-318 SWIGGDRD
+318 SWMGGDRD

-343 RWTATKLL
+343 RWTAAKLL

-362 SMDTASDALRERAG
+362 SMDTATDALRERAG
-376 TDREPYRALL
+376 MDREPYRALL
-386 RSERSA
+386 RRERA
-392 LAAALRCIEDV
+392 QLAAALRQIEDQ
-403 LDGLQ
+403 LDALQ
-408 SGGAALP
+408 SASAKPTL
-415 QLDSSAPAT
+415 LDSSAPTAE
-424 GSLIDALMLTRRSL
+424 SLLDALMLTRSSL
-438 EETGQQA
+438 IETGQQII
-445 VAEGRLLDL
+445 AEGRLLDL
-454 IRRVHCFGSHM
+454 IRRVHCFGLHM
-465 VRLDIRQEATRH
+465 VRIDIRQESARH
-477 TEVLDELTRHLELGA
+477 TDVLDELTRHLELGA
-492 YSDWDEAERQKFLI
+492 YRDWDEAKRQKFLI

-519 MPASD
+519 IPASQ
-524 EAQEV
+524 EVQEV

-534 MLASL
+534 VLTTL

-550 MARRPSD
+550 MAHQPSD

-567 ARIAEPLRVVPLFET
+567 ARVAEPLRVVPLFET

-587 GSREVIAD
+587 ASQEVMSS

-601 YRARIGSSLEV
+601 YRARIGGRLEI

-623 GRLASAWELYQA
+623 GRLAAAWELYQA

-643 RSRDVHLTLF
+643 RSRNVHLTLF

-676 GSIDGTLRVTEQGEM
+676 GSIDGALRVTEQGEM

-696 GTPDIAVRSLEIY
+696 GTPDIAVRSLELY
-709 STAPLEATLTPP
+709 STATLEATLTPP
-721 AAPSPAFRTRMDAL
+721 AAPSPAFRARMAAL
-735 AARAMSAYREVTRD
+735 AERAMAAYREVTRG

-756 RVATP
+756 HVATP

-775 RRKSGD
+775 RRKSGE

-801 LPAWLGIETAVQE
+801 LPAWLGIETALQE
-814 AVDQDGLAE
+814 ALDHDGLAE
-823 LHDMAANWPFFGSTL
+823 LREMAASWPFFQSTL

-860 TPADLA
+860 TPPELLDV
-866 DIGERLRAGLQRM
+866 GEGLRARLKQM

-885 VLDQDE
+885 VLDEDE

-897 TLQRSLQLR
+897 TLRRSLQLR

-924 RTSDDAQLQ
+924 READDAELQ

-947 KNAG
+947 KNTG

>member
-1 MTRWPASTS
+1 MADV
-10 AAIVSHR
+10 I
-17 EFGYVSNL
+17 
-25 KKGRES
+25 
-31 RALSRHSNA
+31 
-40 ARARG
+40 
-45 PYEPPV
+45 
-51 SNASSSNPPAEPDEA
+51 SSNPPAELDEA

-71 RVLGELLGEVL
+71 RVLGDLLGEVL
-82 KQEAGPDVY
+82 RQQAGPDVY

-106 PHAHDREPALAELY
+106 PHASDRDPALEELF

-126 PTENVG
+126 PTESVG

-171 PRLDSYSD
+171 PRADSYSD
-179 TIARMIAAGV
+179 TIARMIAAGI
-189 DPARVHEAASTQQV
+189 DPARVYEAASTQHV

-224 RMADALRAGDRKD
+224 RIADALRDGDRKD

-265 RRPTPTDEVR
+265 SRPTPTDEVR

-289 PSFLRRLDRALRS
+289 PSFLRRLDTALRS
-302 QTGRGL
+302 QTGHGL

-326 GNPNVTAKVTRE
+326 GNPNVTARVTRE

-343 RWTATKLL
+343 RWTAAKLF

-386 RSERSA
+386 RRERSA
-392 LAAALRCIEDV
+392 LSAELRRIEDE
-403 LDGLQ
+403 LDALQ
-408 SGGAALP
+408 SDEADLP
-415 QLDSSAPAT
+415 QLGSPARGT
-424 GSLIDALMLTRRSL
+424 RSLIDALMLTRSSL
-438 EETGQQA
+438 EETGQHV
-445 VAEGRLLDL
+445 VADGRLLDL

-465 VRLDIRQEATRH
+465 VRLDIRQEASRH

-492 YSDWDEAERQKFLI
+492 YSDWGEAERQKFLI
-506 AELGSKRPLIPED
+506 TELGSKRPLIPED

-524 EAQEV
+524 EVQEV

-550 MARRPSD
+550 MARQPSD

-587 GSREVIAD
+587 ASREVIAN

-601 YRARIGSSLEV
+601 YRTRIGGRLEV

-643 RSRDVHLTLF
+643 RSQAVHLTLF

-659 IGRGGGPTHIAI
+659 IGRGGGPTHLAI

-696 GTPDIAVRSLEIY
+696 GTPDIAVRSLELY
-709 STAPLEATLTPP
+709 STATLEATLTPP
-721 AAPSPAFRTRMDAL
+721 AAPSLAFRTRMDAL
-735 AARAMSAYREVTRD
+735 AARAMAAYREVTRE

-756 RVATP
+756 HVATP

-775 RRKSGD
+775 RRKSGN
-781 GLSSLRAIPWI
+781 GLSGLRAIPWI

-801 LPAWLGIETAVQE
+801 LPAWLGIETALQE
-814 AVDQDGLAE
+814 ALDDDGLGE
-823 LHDMAANWPFFGSTL
+823 LRDMAANWPFFQSIL

-860 TPADLA
+860 TPAELA
-866 DIGERLRAGLQRM
+866 GVGEGLRARLKQM
-879 RSVLLQ
+879 RSVLLH
-885 VLDQDE
+885 VLDQEE
-891 LLETDP
+891 LLEADP
-897 TLQRSLQLR
+897 TLRRSLQLR

-924 RTSDDAQLQ
+924 RNADDVQLQ

-947 KNAG
+947 KNTG

>member
-1 MTRWPASTS
+1 M
-10 AAIVSHR
+10 H
-17 EFGYVSNL
+17 
-25 KKGRES
+25 
-31 RALSRHSNA
+31 
-40 ARARG
+40 
-45 PYEPPV
+45 YEPLVPG
-51 SNASSSNPPAEPDEA
+51 SISSNPPAELDEA

-71 RVLGELLGEVL
+71 RVLGDLLGEIL
-82 KQEAGPDVY
+82 REQAAPDVY

-106 PHAHDREPALAELY
+106 ALASERDPALAELY
-120 AIVAAL
+120 AIVEAL
-126 PTENVG
+126 PPEQVG

-158 TAQMRAARGHAVE
+158 TAQMRAARGVAVE
-171 PRLDSYSD
+171 PRLDSCSD
-179 TIARMIAAGV
+179 AIAKVIAEGV
-189 DPARVHEAASTQQV
+189 DPARVHEAASTQHV

-210 PTQVIRRTLLQRYN
+210 PTQVVRRTLLQRYN
-224 RMADALRAGDRKD
+224 QIANSLRDGDRKD
-237 LTPDEQDAVRSQ
+237 LTPDEQNAVRSQ
-249 LRREISTVWHT
+249 LRRDISTVWHT

-265 RRPTPTDEVR
+265 SRPTPTDEVR

-289 PSFLRRLDRALRS
+289 PSFLRRFDSALQV

-318 SWIGGDRD
+318 SWMGGDRD

-343 RWTATKLL
+343 RWTAAKLL

-362 SMDTASDALRERAG
+362 SMDTASEALRERAG
-376 TDREPYRALL
+376 TEREPYRALL
-386 RSERSA
+386 RKERA
-392 LAAALRCIEDV
+392 GLAEVLSRIEEELDLLQTGTAA
-403 LDGLQ
+403 Q
-408 SGGAALP
+408 SGR
-415 QLDSSAPAT
+415 DSSAAAT
-424 GSLIDALMLTRRSL
+424 PSLIDALMLTRSSL
-438 EETGQQA
+438 EETGQRMI
-445 VAEGRLLDL
+445 AEGRLLDL
-454 IRRVHCFGSHM
+454 IRRFHCFGFHM
-465 VRLDIRQEATRH
+465 ARIDIRQEAARH
-477 TEVLDELTRHLELGA
+477 TEVLDAVTRYLELGA
-492 YSDWDEAERQKFLI
+492 YSEWEEARRQQFLI
-506 AELGSKRPLIPED
+506 AELASKRPLIPDD

-524 EAQEV
+524 EVKEV
-529 LDTFR
+529 LGTFR
-534 MLASL
+534 TLATL

-550 MARRPSD
+550 MARQPSD

-582 ISDLQ
+582 ISDLRA
-587 GSREVIAD
+587 SREVMAN

-601 YRARIGSSLEV
+601 YRARVAGRVEV

-623 GRLASAWELYQA
+623 GRLTAAWELYQA
-635 QERLVELC
+635 QERLVEL
-643 RSRDVHLTLF
+643 SRLRGVHLTLF

-676 GSIDGTLRVTEQGEM
+676 GSIDGALRVTEQGEM

-696 GTPDIAVRSLEIY
+696 GTPDIAVRSLELY
-709 STAPLEATLTPP
+709 STATLEATLTPP
-721 AAPSPAFRTRMDAL
+721 AAPSPEFRTRMDAL
-735 AARAMSAYREVTRD
+735 AERAMAAYREVTRG

-756 RVATP
+756 HAATP

-775 RRKSGD
+775 RRKSGE
-781 GLSSLRAIPWI
+781 GLSGLRAIPWI

-801 LPAWLGIETAVQE
+801 LPAWLGIESALQE
-814 AVDQDGLAE
+814 ALDDDRLVE
-823 LHDMAANWPFFGSTL
+823 LREMAANWPFFQSTL

-845 AKADERIAARYDALL
+845 AKADEGIAARYDALL
-860 TPADLA
+860 TPPELA
-866 DIGERLRAGLQRM
+866 EIGEGLRRRLTQM

-891 LLETDP
+891 LLESDP

-924 RTSDDAQLQ
+924 RDTDDAELQ

-947 KNAG
+947 KNTG

>member
-1 MTRWPASTS
+1 M
-10 AAIVSHR
+10 H
-17 EFGYVSNL
+17 
-25 KKGRES
+25 
-31 RALSRHSNA
+31 
-40 ARARG
+40 
-45 PYEPPV
+45 YEHLMPG
-51 SNASSSNPPAEPDEA
+51 SISSNPPAELDAA

-71 RVLGELLGEVL
+71 RVLGDLLGEIL
-82 KQEAGPDVY
+82 REQAAPDVY

-106 PHAHDREPALAELY
+106 VDASERDPALAELY
-120 AIVAAL
+120 AIVEAL
-126 PTENVG
+126 PPEEVG

-158 TAQMRAARGHAVE
+158 TAQMRAARGVAVE
-171 PRLDSYSD
+171 PRLDSCSD
-179 TIARMIAAGV
+179 AIAKMIAEGV
-189 DPARVHEAASTQQV
+189 DPARVYQAASTQHV

-210 PTQVIRRTLLQRYN
+210 PTQVVRRTLLQRYN
-224 RMADALRAGDRKD
+224 QIANSLRDGDRKD

-249 LRREISTVWHT
+249 LRRDISTVWHT

-265 RRPTPTDEVR
+265 SRPTPTDEVR

-289 PSFLRRLDRALRS
+289 PTFLRRFDSALRA

-318 SWIGGDRD
+318 SWMGGDRD

-343 RWTATKLL
+343 RWTAAKLL

-362 SMDTASDALRERAG
+362 SMNTATKALRERAG

-386 RSERSA
+386 RKERA
-392 LAAALRCIEDV
+392 RLAEVLRRIEGELDV
-403 LDGLQ
+403 LP
-408 SGGAALP
+408 SGGAA
-415 QLDSSAPAT
+415 QTQRDSATAAPP
-424 GSLIDALMLTRRSL
+424 SLIDALMLTRSSL
-438 EETGQQA
+438 EETGQR
-445 VAEGRLLDL
+445 VIAEGRLLDL
-454 IRRVHCFGSHM
+454 IRRFHCFGFHM
-465 VRLDIRQEATRH
+465 ARIDIRQEAARH
-477 TEVLDELTRHLELGA
+477 TEVLDAVTRYLELGA
-492 YSDWDEAERQKFLI
+492 YSEWEEARRQQFLI
-506 AELGSKRPLIPED
+506 AELASKRPLIPDD

-524 EAQEV
+524 EVEEV
-529 LDTFR
+529 LGTFR
-534 MLASL
+534 ALATL

-550 MARRPSD
+550 MARQPSD

-582 ISDLQ
+582 ISDLRA
-587 GSREVIAD
+587 SREVMAN

-601 YRARIGSSLEV
+601 YRARVGGRVEV

-623 GRLASAWELYQA
+623 GRLAAAWELYQA
-635 QERLVELC
+635 QERLVELS
-643 RSRDVHLTLF
+643 RSREVHLTLF

-676 GSIDGTLRVTEQGEM
+676 GSIDRALRVTEQGEM

-696 GTPDIAVRSLEIY
+696 GTPDIAVRSLELY
-709 STAPLEATLTPP
+709 STATLEATLTPP
-721 AAPSPAFRTRMDAL
+721 AAPSPEFRTRMDAL
-735 AARAMSAYREVTRD
+735 AERAMVAYREVTRGD
-749 SRFVPYF
+749 RFVPYF
-756 RVATP
+756 HVATP

-775 RRKSGD
+775 RRKSGE
-781 GLSSLRAIPWI
+781 GLSGLRAIPWI

-801 LPAWLGIETAVQE
+801 LPAWLGIETALQE
-814 AVDQDGLAE
+814 ALDDDRLAE
-823 LHDMAANWPFFGSTL
+823 LRDMAANWPFFQSTL

-845 AKADERIAARYDALL
+845 AKADEGIAARYDALL
-860 TPADLA
+860 TPPELA
-866 DIGERLRAGLQRM
+866 EIGEGLRMRLTQM

-885 VLDQDE
+885 VLGQDE
-891 LLETDP
+891 LLESDP

-924 RTSDDAQLQ
+924 RDTDDAALQ

-947 KNAG
+947 KNTG

>member
-1 MTRWPASTS
+1 VTGS
-10 AAIVSHR
+10 
-17 EFGYVSNL
+17 
-25 KKGRES
+25 
-31 RALSRHSNA
+31 LSS
-40 ARARG
+40 
-45 PYEPPV
+45 Y
-51 SNASSSNPPAEPDEA
+51 PPAELDEA

-71 RVLGELLGEVL
+71 RVLGDLLGEVL
-82 KQEAGPDVY
+82 RQQAAPEVY
-91 ETVERIREQGKVLRE
+91 ETVERIRKQGKALRE
-106 PHAHDREPALAELY
+106 PDASDRDPALAELY
-120 AIVAAL
+120 AIVEAL
-126 PTENVG
+126 PPEIVG

-144 ANTAEQRHKVRERR
+144 ANIAEQRHKVRERR
-158 TAQMRAARGHAVE
+158 TAQMRAARGVVVE
-171 PRLDSYSD
+171 PRLDSCSD
-179 TIARMIAAGV
+179 AIAKMIAAGI
-189 DPARVHEAASTQQV
+189 DPARVHEIASAQHV

-210 PTQVIRRTLLQRYN
+210 PTQVVRRTLLQRYN
-224 RMADALRAGDRKD
+224 RMADSLRDGDRKD

-249 LRREISTVWHT
+249 LRRDISTVWNT

-265 RRPTPTDEVR
+265 SRPTPTDEVR

-289 PSFLRRLDRALRS
+289 PRFLRRFDAALQS

-318 SWIGGDRD
+318 SWMGGDRD

-343 RWTATKLL
+343 RWTAAQLL

-362 SMDTASDALRERAG
+362 SMNTATDALRERAG

-386 RSERSA
+386 RRERA
-392 LAAALRCIEDV
+392 QLAAALLRIEDE
-403 LDGLQ
+403 LDAVQ
-408 SGGAALP
+408 SGRAEP
-415 QLDSSAPAT
+415 PPFDSSAPSAQ
-424 GSLIDALMLTRRSL
+424 SLLDALMLTRSSL
-438 EETGQQA
+438 IETGQQ
-445 VAEGRLLDL
+445 VIAEGRLLDL
-454 IRRVHCFGSHM
+454 IRRVHCFGLQM
-465 VRLDIRQEATRH
+465 VRIDIRQESARH
-477 TEVLDELTRHLELGA
+477 TNVLDELTRYLELGA

-506 AELGSKRPLIPED
+506 AELGSKRPLIPEN
-519 MPASD
+519 MPASQ
-524 EAQEV
+524 EVQEV

-534 MLASL
+534 MLATL
-539 PRDSLGAYVIS
+539 PRESLGAYVIS
-550 MARRPSD
+550 MAHQPSD

-587 GSREVIAD
+587 ASQEVMAN

-601 YRARIGSSLEV
+601 YRARIGGRLEI

-623 GRLASAWELYQA
+623 GRLAAAWELYQA

-643 RSRDVHLTLF
+643 RSRNVHLTLF

-676 GSIDGTLRVTEQGEM
+676 GSIDGALRVTEQGEM

-696 GTPDIAVRSLEIY
+696 GTPDIAVRSLELY
-709 STAPLEATLTPP
+709 STATLEATLTPP
-721 AAPSPAFRTRMDAL
+721 AAPSPEFRTRMDAL
-735 AARAMSAYREVTRD
+735 AARAMAAYREVTRG

-756 RVATP
+756 HVATP

-781 GLSSLRAIPWI
+781 GLSGLRAIPWI

-814 AVDQDGLAE
+814 ALDEGRLSE
-823 LHDMAANWPFFGSTL
+823 LRKMAASWPFFQSTL

-860 TPADLA
+860 TPPELA
-866 DIGERLRAGLQRM
+866 EIGGGLRARLAQM
-879 RSVLLQ
+879 RSVLLR

-891 LLETDP
+891 LLEADP

-924 RTSDDAQLQ
+924 RDADDAELQ

-947 KNAG
+947 KNTG

>member
-1 MTRWPASTS
+1 M
-10 AAIVSHR
+10 VH
-17 EFGYVSNL
+17 
-25 KKGRES
+25 
-31 RALSRHSNA
+31 
-40 ARARG
+40 
-45 PYEPPV
+45 
-51 SNASSSNPPAEPDEA
+51 ASSSNPPAEPDES

-71 RVLGELLGEVL
+71 RVLGDLLGDVL
-82 KQEAGPDVY
+82 RQEAGPDVY

-106 PHAHDREPALAELY
+106 PQAHDRELALEELY
-120 AIVAAL
+120 AIVEAL
-126 PTENVG
+126 PTAKAG

-158 TAQMRAARGHAVE
+158 TAQMRAARGHSVE

-179 TIARMIAAGV
+179 TIARMIAAGI
-189 DPARVHEAASTQQV
+189 DPDRVHEAASTQQV

-224 RMADALRAGDRKD
+224 RMTDALRSGDRKD
-237 LTPDEQDAVRSQ
+237 LTPDEQHAVRSQ

-265 RRPTPTDEVR
+265 THPTPTDEVR

-281 EQSLWHAV
+281 EQSLWNALPV
-289 PSFLRRLDRALRS
+289 FLRRLDDALQT

-338 AVFLC
+338 AVLLS
-343 RWTATKLL
+343 RWTAAMLL

-362 SMDTASDALRERAG
+362 SMDTATDALRQEAG
-376 TDREPYRALL
+376 AVREPYRALL
-386 RSERSA
+386 RRQRAA
-392 LAAALRCIEDV
+392 LAAELRRIEDELEDV
-403 LDGLQ
+403 Q
-408 SGGAALP
+408 SGNTAWRRAEA
-415 QLDSSAPAT
+415 SAPAE
-424 GSLIDALMLTRRSL
+424 LPLLDALMLTRRSL
-438 EETGQQA
+438 EETGQRA

-454 IRRVHCFGSHM
+454 IRRIHCFGSHM
-465 VRLDIRQEATRH
+465 VRLDIRQEASRH
-477 TEVLDELTRHLELGA
+477 EQVLDELTRHLGLGS
-492 YSDWDEAERQKFLI
+492 YSDWSETKRQEFLV

-519 MPASD
+519 MPASA
-524 EAQEV
+524 EVQEV

-534 MLASL
+534 MLATI

-587 GSREVIAD
+587 ASREVMAD

-601 YRARIGSSLEV
+601 YRTRVGSKLEI

-623 GRLASAWELYQA
+623 GRLSSAWELYQA

-643 RSRDVHLTLF
+643 RSRAIHLTLF

-696 GTPDIAVRSLEIY
+696 GTPDIAVRSLELY
-709 STAPLEATLTPP
+709 STATLEATLTPP
-721 AAPSPAFRTRMDAL
+721 AAPSAAFRTRMDAL
-735 AARAMSAYREVTRD
+735 GASAMRAYRDVTQD

-756 RVATP
+756 HVATP

-775 RRKSGD
+775 RRKSGA
-781 GLSSLRAIPWI
+781 GLSGLRAIPWI

-801 LPAWLGIETAVQE
+801 LPAWLGIETALQE
-814 AVDQDGLAE
+814 AIDQGGLDE
-823 LHDMAANWPFFGSTL
+823 LRDMAATWPFFQSTL

-845 AKADERIAARYDALL
+845 AKADEGIAARYDALL

-866 DIGERLRAGLQRM
+866 DIGEGLRSRLQRM
-879 RSVLLQ
+879 RSVLLE
-885 VLDQDE
+885 VLDQSE
-891 LLETDP
+891 LLEPDP

-924 RTSDDAQLQ
+924 RNGDDGALQ
-933 DALLATVNGIAAGL
+933 DPLLATVNGIAAGL
-947 KNAG
+947 KNTG

>member
-1 MTRWPASTS
+1 MPGS
-10 AAIVSHR
+10 
-17 EFGYVSNL
+17 L
-25 KKGRES
+25 
-31 RALSRHSNA
+31 
-40 ARARG
+40 
-45 PYEPPV
+45 
-51 SNASSSNPPAEPDEA
+51 SSNPPAELDEA

-71 RVLGELLGEVL
+71 RVLGDLLGEVL
-82 KQEAGPDVY
+82 RQQAGPDVY
-91 ETVERIREQGKVLRE
+91 ETVERIREQGKALRQ
-106 PHAHDREPALAELY
+106 PDASDRDPALAELF
-120 AIVAAL
+120 AIVEAL
-126 PTENVG
+126 PPEIVG

-144 ANTAEQRHKVRERR
+144 ANTAEQRHRVRERR
-158 TAQMRAARGHAVE
+158 TAEMRAARGVVVE
-171 PRLDSYSD
+171 PRLDSCSD
-179 TIARMIAAGV
+179 AIGRMIDAGI
-189 DPARVHEAASTQQV
+189 DPARVHEAASTQNV

-210 PTQVIRRTLLQRYN
+210 PTQVVRRTLLQRYN
-224 RMADALRAGDRKD
+224 RMSDSLRDGDRKD
-237 LTPDEQDAVRSQ
+237 LTPEEQDAVRSQ

-260 DELHR
+260 DELR
-265 RRPTPTDEVR
+265 RSRPTPTDEVR

-289 PSFLRRLDRALRS
+289 PRFLRRFDSALRS

-308 PIDASPIRFG
+308 PIDACPIRFG
-318 SWIGGDRD
+318 SWMGGDRD

-343 RWTATKLL
+343 RWTAAKLL

-386 RSERSA
+386 RRERSL
-392 LAAALRCIEDV
+392 LAEALRHIEDD
-403 LDGLQ
+403 LERLQ
-408 SGGAALP
+408 SGSAESP
-415 QLDSSAPAT
+415 QLDSPAAST
-424 GSLIDALMLTRRSL
+424 RSLIEALMLTRSSL
-438 EETGQQA
+438 EETGQGV

-454 IRRVHCFGSHM
+454 IRRLHCFGSHM
-465 VRLDIRQEATRH
+465 VRLDIRQEASRH
-477 TEVLDELTRHLELGA
+477 TEVLDELTRYLELGA
-492 YSDWDEAERQKFLI
+492 YSDWDEADRQRFLI
-506 AELGSKRPLIPED
+506 AELGSKRPLIPMA
-519 MPASD
+519 MPASNQ
-524 EAQEV
+524 AQEV

-534 MLASL
+534 VLATL

-550 MARRPSD
+550 MARQPSD
-557 VLAVELLQKE
+557 VLVVELLQKE
-567 ARIAEPLRVVPLFET
+567 AGIAEPLRVVPLFET

-587 GSREVIAD
+587 ASREVMAE
-595 LLDLPW
+595 LLELPW
-601 YRARIGSSLEV
+601 YRARIGGKLEV

-623 GRLASAWELYQA
+623 GRLAAAWELYQA

-643 RSRDVHLTLF
+643 RARGVHLTLF

-696 GTPDIAVRSLEIY
+696 GTPDIAVRSLELY
-709 STAPLEATLTPP
+709 SSATLEATLTPP
-721 AAPSPAFRTRMDAL
+721 AAPSPAYRTRMDAL
-735 AARAMSAYREVTRD
+735 AARAMAAYREVTRE
-749 SRFVPYF
+749 SKFVPYF

-781 GLSSLRAIPWI
+781 GLSGLRAIPWI

-814 AVDQDGLAE
+814 AVDEDRLAE
-823 LHDMAANWPFFGSTL
+823 LRDMAANWPFFQSIL

-860 TPADLA
+860 TPAELA
-866 DIGERLRAGLQRM
+866 EVGEGLRARLKQM
-879 RSVLLQ
+879 RSVLLH
-885 VLDQDE
+885 VLDQEE
-891 LLETDP
+891 LLEADP
-897 TLQRSLQLR
+897 TLRRSLQLR

-924 RTSDDAQLQ
+924 RNADDAQLQ

-947 KNAG
+947 KNTG